1 MPTAKSKTLVRVMS
15 MMQLIPVHPRW
26 TTAKRLLTALESRGF
41 SVSKRTVE
49 RDLVELGDVFSL
61 ISSDSPEGFKW
72 SYSKDNAQAFLPA
85 ISAGE
90 ALSLHLVE
98 QHLKNYLPSSIYS
111 QLDAVFKKSADVLN
125 RSTTVG
131 TWPNKVASLPD
142 GLNFTPV
149 ISDENIQST
158 ISQALL
164 EQRKLDICYGD
175 SDKFDTITPLG
186 LIVRDKKLMLI
197 CYFYQYD
204 EPRHLLVH
212 RISKSTLLNDKF
224 ETDFN
229 ANDYLQKN
237 SLGVVVNGEKVV
249 VKMRVRGYAKRL
261 LNENEIHPSQEV
273 QIDDVTWDT
282 VSISLLHT
290 LELENWILSQSQDI
304 QILEPLQLKSRVIRR
319 LLKSIENYDLDES
332 LEELVIS

>member
-1 MPTAKSKTLVRVMS
+1 
-15 MMQLIPVHPRW
+15 
-26 TTAKRLLTALESRGF
+26 
-41 SVSKRTVE
+41 
-49 RDLVELGDVFSL
+49 
-61 ISSDSPEGFKW
+61 
-72 SYSKDNAQAFLPA
+72 
-85 ISAGE
+85 
-90 ALSLHLVE
+90 
-98 QHLKNYLPSSIYS
+98 
-111 QLDAVFKKSADVLN
+111 VLN
-125 RSTTVG
+125 SSTTLG
-131 TWPNKVASLPD
+131 TWSNKVASLPD

-164 EQRKLDICYGD
+164 EQRKLNICYGN
-175 SDKFDTITPLG
+175 SDKPHSIKPLG
-186 LIVRDKKLMLI
+186 LIVRDKKLVLI

-229 ANDYLQKN
+229 ANDYLHKN
-237 SLGVVVNGEKVV
+237 SLGVVVNSEKVV

-273 QIDDVTWDT
+273 KINDDTWDT

-290 LELENWILSQSQDI
+290 LELENWVLSQSQDI

>member
-15 MMQLIPVHPRW
+15 MMQLIPVYPRW
-26 TTAKRLLTALESRGF
+26 TTAKRLLTALDCRGF

-61 ISSDSPEGFKW
+61 ISIDSPEGFKW
-72 SYSKDNAQAFLPA
+72 SYAKDNAQAFLPA
-85 ISAGE
+85 ISAEE

-98 QHLKNYLPSSIYS
+98 RHLKNHLPLSVYQ

-125 RSTTVG
+125 SAARIS
-131 TWPNKVASLPD
+131 TWPNKVASLPH
-142 GLNFTPV
+142 GLYLSPV

-158 ISQALL
+158 ISQGLL
-164 EQRKLDICYGD
+164 EQRKLDICYGK
-175 SDKFDTITPLG
+175 SVKVHTITPLG
-186 LIVRDKKLMLI
+186 LIVRDTKLVLV

-212 RISKSTLLNDKF
+212 RVRNAILLNETF
-224 ETDFN
+224 ESDFN
-229 ANDYLQKN
+229 AKDYLKKN
-237 SLGVVVNGEKVV
+237 SLDVVVNGEKVV

-261 LNENEIHPSQEV
+261 LNESEVNASQE
-273 QIDDVTWDT
+273 IESDDDTWDT
-282 VSISLLHT
+282 VTISLLHT

-304 QILEPLQLKSRVIRR
+304 QIIEPLQLKSRVIRR
-319 LLKSIENYDLDES
+319 LLKSIENYDLDEPQ
-332 LEELVIS
+332 EEYVIS